1 MCIQKMA
8 RCTLPFSR
16 AFSFFFLFHFSLCII
31 ITGMKRLFRFRVST
45 KFRIFSNRLQLKTR
59 QKKKGKTEIRQKN
72 STHTHTHTQRL
83 PKKKKGGS
91 AQNSANPLLGLQRS
105 STHTTTRA
113 VSHSPTSLDSAYAK
127 KTADSG
133 NHEKKKKQQRSSTPV
148 KKKERSNR
156 KAKRIKNRK

>member
-1 MCIQKMA
+1 MA

-59 QKKKGKTEIRQKN
+59 QKKRGKREYDKKIARTH
-72 STHTHTHTQRL
+72 THTHTHTQRL
-83 PKKKKGGS
+83 PKKKKKGGS

-133 NHEKKKKQQRSSTPV
+133 NHEKKKKKQQRSSTPV
-148 KKKERSNR
+148 KKK
-156 KAKRIKNRK
+156 KKRT